1 MAKDKT
7 NETTE
12 VTTSGTATYKVTY
25 TYAAPN
31 GQLRSSSI
39 IIDALTEG
47 EAKRFAADLIKG
59 QKHAKVGKVTLY

>member
-12 VTTSGTATYKVTY
+12 IPFRTYKVTY

-39 IIDALTEG
+39 IIDADTEAN
-47 EAKRFAADLIKG
+47 AKAFAADLIKG